1 LLKFFKNGI
10 VINIEKKKSRWPR
23 HQGGEMKIPVL
34 KALANPAHIFFVPYN
49 LAVFNFMVHLMLYVV
64 LFFGGL
70 IISAGRIVV
79 NPLYFAISLIAVHM
93 ILAGMS
99 KKEPFILRIFMARFK
114 LFRMRVP
121 KELWS

>member
-1 LLKFFKNGI
+1 
-10 VINIEKKKSRWPR
+10 
-23 HQGGEMKIPVL
+23 
-34 KALANPAHIFFVPYN
+34 
-49 LAVFNFMVHLMLYVV
+49 MVHLMLYVV